1 MNNQIVM
8 QKYLD
13 LDSLEDDV
21 KVLNQIF
28 RLFII
33 NDEERSAIK
42 PVLVLKLKEIIPV
55 INSIIQIIE
64 SEEN

>member
-1 MNNQIVM
+1 M